1 MIMLNLEKFDIEKLK
16 SLISLVSEMTKRG
29 SSQKEN
35 ELSKTTA
42 VDKTLKFGLIVLGVL
57 VIGMILLGVC
67 YKYDI
72 FTEYPLA
79 KYALGLFYILVGA
92 SVTMLLILFFSL
104 IMDQNKNFKNFI
116 PNILSIFAKDAEQDA
131 KYLEKLICYSA
142 PYLRYVLSQYQQNM
156 HLPESRAALF
166 SGAIQKIGLLPAF
179 AAVLLLIYKT
189 IENGNYMWGWVLIIC
204 YVIFTMFSFY
214 VYLHLER
221 PRQVVELLKLAVEAN
236 SEKPDSQ

>member
-1 MIMLNLEKFDIEKLK
+1 MLNPKPFDIEKLK
-16 SLISLVSEMTKRG
+16 ALISLVSEMTKRE
-29 SSQKEN
+29 SSKTES

-42 VDKTLKFGLIVLGVL
+42 VDKTFKFGLIVLAFL

-92 SVTMLLILFFSL
+92 SVTMLLIFFFSL

-116 PNILSIFAKDAEQDA
+116 SNILRIFAKDAEEDA
-131 KYLEKLICYSA
+131 KYLEMLICYPAS
-142 PYLRYVLSQYQQNM
+142 YLSYVLSQYQQNIF
-156 HLPESRAALF
+156 LPESRAALF

-189 IENGNYMWGWVLIIC
+189 IENENYMWGWVLIIC
-204 YVIFTMFSFY
+204 YGVFTMFSFY
-214 VYLHLER
+214 VSLHLER
-221 PRQVVELLKLAVEAN
+221 PRQVVELLKLAIEAN
-236 SEKPDSQ
+236 SEKPRPQ